1 MNKEHYD
8 HVAQTFNLPAGWC
21 ATEEGVV
28 DIHNLS
34 ILPHYDGMF
43 DIIEVNIIEGHGRFV
58 NFLFLDVHSKI
69 AAQQIIDYCLE
80 TEILF
85 I

>member
-34 ILPHYDGMF
+34 ILFYYDGMF
-43 DIIEVNIIEGHGRFV
+43 DIIEGHGRFV